1 MLAVIPDDDTGRFHK
16 AGFDRV
22 IQAEVTN
29 DPIKQSF
36 LPAFLAGRGE
46 RSRGEIVSDEDVSAL
61 MDAV

>member
-29 DPIKQSF
+29 DPIEQSF

-46 RSRGEIVSDEDVSAL
+46 WSRSEVVADQDASAL
-61 MDAV
+61 VDAV